1 MMPSAATKKRDS
13 SGLSKKPNRFAMNN
27 CTMEEKIM
35 IYRKGNN
42 VRVILFILLGV
53 MFAVGI
59 MTAMAAEGHSKA
71 AQQPQGKAFSSP
83 EEAAKA
89 LFDACKRNNTQELL
103 TIFGPE
109 GKDMV
114 SSGDEVADKKLRTDF
129 VQKYEE
135 KNRLEQKNPGTT
147 ILCAGNDDWP
157 LPIPIVKRGAGWYF
171 DTVAGKEEILNRRIG
186 RNELNVF
193 PVMEAYV
200 DAQHE
205 YASMAP
211 NGDGVSEFAQKFKSD
226 EGKKNGLYW
235 PVKEGEKSSPMGP
248 FVTQAVKEGYK
259 KKKDGPTPYHG
270 YFFRILTGQ
279 GKNAP
284 GGAYSYV
291 VKKKMV
297 LGFGLVA
304 FPAEYRN
311 SGVMTFIVNQQD
323 IIYEKDLGPDTA
335 KIAGA
340 MKKYDPDKTWKK
352 VEKTSLATTP

>member
-1 MMPSAATKKRDS
+1 
-13 SGLSKKPNRFAMNN
+13 MNN
-27 CTMEEKIM
+27 RTMEEKTM
-35 IYRKGNN
+35 IYRTWNN
-42 VRVILFILLGV
+42 VRAKLSLLLGV
-53 MFAVGI
+53 MLIIGI
-59 MTAMAAEGHSKA
+59 TTAMAAGSPSKA

-83 EEAAKA
+83 EEAVKA
-89 LFDACKRNNTQELL
+89 LFDACKRNDTQELL

-109 GKDMV
+109 GKDIV

-135 KNRLEQKNPGTT
+135 KNRLEQKNPGTA

-157 LPIPIVKRGAGWYF
+157 LPVPIVKSGEKWYF
-171 DTVAGKEEILNRRIG
+171 DAAAGKEEILNRRIG
-186 RNELNVF
+186 RNELSVI
-193 PVMEAYV
+193 PLMDAYA

-205 YASMAP
+205 YASTDP

-235 PVKEGEKSSPMGP
+235 PVKEGEKPSPLGP
-248 FVTQAVKEGYK
+248 FAAQAVKEGYK
-259 KKKDGPTPYHG
+259 NKTDKSEGPTPYHG

-284 GGAYSYV
+284 GGTYSYV
-291 VKKKMV
+291 VKGKMV

-304 FPAEYRN
+304 YPAEYRN

-335 KIAGA
+335 KIAGT

-352 VEKTSLATTP
+352 VEKEALATP